1 MTEKTDILYG
11 ALISVARASESNP
24 LCMDST
30 YDILAGGLAAA
41 DACVRHTEEQE
52 KGAGGPA
59 RLWNEER
66 SASLAD
72 RWTELARAE
81 KHRLVPRCAS
91 CANPCGRTEEY
102 DLKEADRTE
111 APGLVKEKRRLLR
124 ELGEFAAF
132 LSAERAEAPEETGM
146 AYQTHIKMSDMP
158 RQQDMVPRLFLTP
171 ELEGFFAW
179 ALFEVG
185 YEDSEDGL
193 KEVFDTLSKMKQD
206 TL

>member
-41 DACVRHTEEQE
+41 DACVRHTEEQ
-52 KGAGGPA
+52 
-59 RLWNEER
+59 
-66 SASLAD
+66 LAD

-132 LSAERAEAPEETGM
+132 LSALK
-146 AYQTHIKMSDMP
+146 HIKMSDMP

>member
-30 YDILAGGLAAA
+30 YDVLAGGLAAA

-52 KGAGGPA
+52 KGTGGPA
-59 RLWNEER
+59 RIWNEER

-132 LSAERAEAPEETGM
+132 LSALK
-146 AYQTHIKMSDMP
+146 HIKMSDMP

>member
-41 DACVRHTEEQE
+41 DACVRHTEEQ
-52 KGAGGPA
+52 
-59 RLWNEER
+59 
-66 SASLAD
+66 LAD

>member
-30 YDILAGGLAAA
+30 YDVLAGGLAAA

-52 KGAGGPA
+52 KGTGGPA
-59 RLWNEER
+59 RIWNEER

-124 ELGEFAAF
+124 ELGEFAVF
-132 LSAERAEAPEETGM
+132 LSALK
-146 AYQTHIKMSDMP
+146 HIKMSDMP